1 MWLIIIIGLFMLKLS
16 LSSSSLVCLL
26 ICLFNFIYKSVLLC
40 WSPCLLFHWLWC
52 WSWSRVMSLWSSES
66 KKIINWVI
74 WSSSWFS
81 SNFSWRF
88 FLFLLFHRGL
98 LSRLCLNFSLN
109 FLLFFYSFTTWTKIL
124 EFLSHSRSSWA
135 DTSQIISFL
144 KFEFLWFSS
153 KFWSI
158 TISYNQLWMSNNL
171 RFLLFL
177 N

>member
-1 MWLIIIIGLFMLKLS
+1 MLKLS
-16 LSSSSLVCLL
+16 LSSFSLVCLL
-26 ICLFNFIYKSVLLC
+26 ICLFDLINKSVLLC
-40 WSPCLLFHWLWC
+40 WSPCFLFHWLWC
-52 WSWSRVMSLWSSES
+52 WSWSWSWCRVMSLWSSEP

-88 FLFLLFHRGL
+88 FLFLLFHRGF
-98 LSRLCLNFSLN
+98 LSWLCLNFSFN

-124 EFLSHSRSSWA
+124 EFFSHSRSSWA
-135 DTSQIISFL
+135 DTSQISSLL

-153 KFWSI
+153 KFWTI
-158 TISYNQLWMSNNL
+158 TISNNQLWMSNNIRL
-171 RFLLFL
+171 LLFL